1 MALGKGKKKNVRGT
15 NPRKRVDAP
24 APQPRR
30 KGAKAGPKK
39 TTARTTT
46 RSGDK

>member
-1 MALGKGKKKNVRGT
+1 MAEGKGKKKNVRGT

-24 APQPRR
+24 PGNR
-30 KGAKAGPKK
+30 KGTKGGPKK
-39 TTARTTT
+39 TGARTTT